1 MISALG
7 FVFRMEEKLEVWG
20 RRKDFLL
27 IMHEGDTDFGNL
39 LSIVGVF

>member
-20 RRKDFLL
+20 RRKDFPV
-27 IMHEGDTDFGNL
+27 DYA
-39 LSIVGVF
+39 